1 VRTLALLVGV
11 ALPFV
16 ISPGASFTI
25 TVTSAAGGDRRSPI
39 KVWAGTAL
47 GISVLALLVTLTG
60 VGGFVAGSPTAQQ
73 VFAVV
78 GGAVLIL
85 FGALTLR
92 RGLRRGDDHPP
103 AIPAS
108 ARLVAWSFLALV
120 TNVKALTLYVVIVP
134 TTGVRLSSPLLY
146 LMFGAVHITMLLVWL
161 VLVARLVALVPT
173 RHSDQVRRVLSALG
187 GTFMFALG
195 TQSVFGA

>member
-1 VRTLALLVGV
+1 MRTLAFLVGV

-25 TVTSAAGGDRRSPI
+25 TVTSVAGGDRRSPF

-60 VGGFVAGSPTAQQ
+60 IGGLVAGSPTAQQ

-78 GGAVLIL
+78 GGAVLIA
-85 FGALTLR
+85 FGGLTLR
-92 RGLRRGDDHPP
+92 RGLRRGDDRLPSVP
-103 AIPAS
+103 AP

-120 TNVKALTLYVVIVP
+120 TNVKALTLYVVVVP
-134 TTGVRLSSPLLY
+134 TTGAALSSPLLY
-146 LMFGAVHITMLLVWL
+146 LVFGVVHITMLLVWL
-161 VLVARLVALVPT
+161 VLVAHLVALVPT
-173 RHSDQVRRVLSALG
+173 RHSDRVRRVLSALG
-187 GTFMFALG
+187 GTFMVALG

>member
-1 VRTLALLVGV
+1 MRTLALLLGV

-25 TVTSAAGGDRRSPI
+25 TVTSAAGGDRRSPL

-60 VGGFVAGSPTAQQ
+60 IGGLVAGSPTAQQ

-78 GGAVLIL
+78 GGVILIA

-92 RGLRRGDDHPP
+92 RGLRRKDDRQP
-103 AIPAS
+103 AVPAP
-108 ARLVAWSFLALV
+108 ARLIAWSFLALV
-120 TNVKALTLYVVIVP
+120 TNVKALTLYVVVVP
-134 TTGVRLSSPLLY
+134 TTGAGLSSPLLY
-146 LMFGAVHITMLLVWL
+146 LVFGAVHIAMLLVWL
-161 VLVARLVALVPT
+161 VLVAQLVALGPT

-187 GTFMFALG
+187 GTFMVALG
-195 TQSVFGA
+195 AQSVLGA